1 MSVPATFT
9 IRPDEKSIVH
19 AEARSDE
26 AVRSTGVIEVSEV
39 GPHVVVG
46 ENHLRLVNIPEFQ
59 TQFDN
64 YIYSL
69 ARGDFILVEHYSAPE
84 WNIWTR
90 RSTVT
95 RFMQQ
100 AEQYPDVSNGINLQV
115 LDDVPH
121 WTVLESAITAAG
133 VSRSDLIR
141 KRST

>member
-1 MSVPATFT
+1 MSVPAAFT
-9 IRPDEKSIVH
+9 IRPDEQSIVH
-19 AEARSDE
+19 AEAQSDE
-26 AVRSTGVIEVSEV
+26 AVRSTGMIEVSEV
-39 GPHVVVG
+39 GPHVVIG

-69 ARGDFILVEHYSAPE
+69 ERGDFILVEHYSAPE

-100 AEQYPDVSNGINLQV
+100 AE
-115 LDDVPH
+115 
-121 WTVLESAITAAG
+121 
-133 VSRSDLIR
+133 
-141 KRST
+141 